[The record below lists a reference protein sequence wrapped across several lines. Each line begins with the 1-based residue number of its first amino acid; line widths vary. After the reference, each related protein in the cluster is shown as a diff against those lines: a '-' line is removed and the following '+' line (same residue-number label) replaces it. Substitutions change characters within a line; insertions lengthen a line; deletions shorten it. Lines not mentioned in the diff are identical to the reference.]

1 MMKLLQ
7 QMHPCMAISFV
18 NFPYTQGITDT
29 LFFQPTVM
37 VSKTYFQVSFCSL
50 HVNMIQ
56 LLL

>member
-1 MMKLLQ
+1 
-7 QMHPCMAISFV
+7 MAISCV

-37 VSKTYFQVSFCSL
+37 VSKTYFQVSFWSL